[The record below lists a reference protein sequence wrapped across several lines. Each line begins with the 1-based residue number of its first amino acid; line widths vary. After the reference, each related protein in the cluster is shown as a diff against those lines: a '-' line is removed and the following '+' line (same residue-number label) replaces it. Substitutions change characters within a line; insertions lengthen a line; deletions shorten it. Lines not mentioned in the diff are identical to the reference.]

1 MRAALALLALCASAH
16 AAPTTMLKQQGEL
29 DDIWAFK
36 DAKKNVTFSFFFT
49 CTDAAACADATPS
62 GGSGS
67 ALMSQSKLQT
77 ALNDAV
83 NVELAKGEMN
93 AKITYGHESPSNIEE
108 YNMYAEEVFKRRP
121 DAAKYLII
129 DRMVQSTAVPGESD
143 KLYVK
148 KDDANVEVTA
158 ANPDF
163 WTGFVRATAVD
174 VPNIDIYAAS
184 AVTAQAGDLSAA
196 MSYEKHRLADQYFGT
211 VIDAFEAAGTYKVH
225 TSSVWISTNAELITD
240 QLEPVPGRGKRND
253 KYLLPLL
260 CGVASMLLVPII
272 LTLVLV
278 TLKKASRK
286 EENWVQT
293 LDKHVEL
300 MTTRNNAK
308 QSEIDAL
315 RTSEE
320 HMHKGVQKRQQEIED
335 RQAYDLLKD
344 EEVDWADADAVIP
357 PPAPPAPKEV
367 PKETF
372 DAEAKLL
379 WRVMHAH
386 SQRQKHL
393 QDQKSW
399 LTAENARREQL
410 MNAASGSLGMGVNE
424 NMTVKSVRKDSAAE
438 KAGLKK
444 GDLVIGTSIKGRGG
458 VPYDYPIAKPSNV
471 SSVIGPKFGVY
482 EGTEIEII
490 YIRDEADKQEFL
502 SKREKLG
509 DLGDQISDKEATM
522 FFHCS
527 ERDGKQFTRHLPLTM
542 GPETA
547 GTLKTRRKNME
558 ANKNDTAKDNPMIA
572 GMDID
577 VLMTFMAEP
586 KKAQEYA
593 RKFFDEADAD
603 KSGSLGLDELL
614 VVFNNILKSL
624 CLEPVDQD
632 DAKRLFYL
640 MDESNDDEVS
650 FEEFFPYFRH
660 DVVYR
665 VLTAIIVDTD
675 DDE

>member
-129 DRMVQSTAVPGESD
+129 DRMVQSTAAPGESD
-143 KLYVK
+143 KVYVK
-148 KDDANVEVTA
+148 KDDADVEVTA

-335 RQAYDLLKD
+335 RHAYDLLND
-344 EEVDWADADAVIP
+344 DDVDWADPDAVP
-357 PPAPPAPKEV
+357 LPPAPAPKEI
-367 PKETF
+367 PDNTAEK
-372 DAEAKLL
+372 DAASKLL
-379 WRVMHAH
+379 WQVFEAAALRKEYEAQVSRWQSLERERRHT
-386 SQRQKHL
+386 
-393 QDQKSW
+393 
-399 LTAENARREQL
+399 LT
-410 MNAASGSLGMGVNE
+410 MKPTGSLGIALNQD
-424 NMTVKSVRKDSAAE
+424 MTIKGIRPDSAADR
-438 KAGLKK
+438 AGFKV
-444 GDLVIGTSIKGRGG
+444 GDLIVGALIYGRGG
-458 VPYDYPIAKPSNV
+458 APTLYPIAKPGNMT
-471 SSVIGPKFGVY
+471 SVIGPKFGVF
-482 EGTEIEII
+482 EGTELEVRI
-490 YIRDEADKQEFL
+490 IRDEDDKALFKARR
-502 SKREKLG
+502 SKLG
-509 DLGDQISDKEATM
+509 DLGDEIDDNEARAY
-522 FFHCS
+522 FKCL
-527 ERDGKQFTRHLPLTM
+527 EKDDGSNIAPMVPVTM
-542 GPETA
+542 GAETEN
-547 GTLKTRRKNME
+547 TIRTKRKEMQ
-558 ANKNDTAKDNPMIA
+558 KMKDKGLSDGNTQLEKL
-572 GMDID
+572 DID
-577 VLMTFMAEP
+577 LLMDFNTSPE
-586 KKAQEYA
+586 KAKVFSRQ
-593 RKFFDEADAD
+593 FFDAADAD
-603 KSGSLGLDELL
+603 KSGQLSFEELKGVFSAINRDLAFDEL
-614 VVFNNILKSL
+614 ND
-624 CLEPVDQD
+624 E
-632 DAKRLFYL
+632 DAQRLFFL
-640 MDESNDDEVS
+640 MDESNDEEVS
-650 FEEFFPYFRH
+650 FDEFFPYFRS
-660 DVVYR
+660 DFLR
-665 VLTAIIVDTD
+665 RLMATLASD
-675 DDE
+675 D